1 VGTPF
6 KIVVS
11 SCIVALATGFVA
23 LGSFATFNAGAANR
37 GNAFGYGTLVLSDT
51 PRTGVACLST
61 AGGATDLNA
70 NPSCD
75 RLLDLPVAKPGDS
88 AVARLTLTNAGSI
101 DASRL
106 VLFAPRCAGTSAP
119 AESYSGTADPCAALR
134 FYVQRWTDASFSTP
148 DACLYGGS
156 SGAACT
162 FGDGSET
169 LSAFTADHPSSASG
183 LAIAG
188 GLSARASAYITVG
201 VELPPS
207 AGNEYQGRAAALDL
221 DWFLAQ

>member
-1 VGTPF
+1 METPF

-11 SCIVALATGFVA
+11 SCIVALAAGFVA

-61 AGGATDLNA
+61 GGGATDVNA

-101 DASRL
+101 VASRL
-106 VLFAPRCAGTSAP
+106 VLFAPRCASTSAP
-119 AESYSGTADPCAALR
+119 AASYSGTADPCGALR

-162 FGDGSET
+162 FGGSKT
-169 LSAFTADHPSSASG
+169 LSAFAAGHPSPASG
-183 LAIAG
+183 LAIAD
-188 GLSARASAYITVG
+188 GLIARASAYITVG
-201 VELPPS
+201 VELPAS